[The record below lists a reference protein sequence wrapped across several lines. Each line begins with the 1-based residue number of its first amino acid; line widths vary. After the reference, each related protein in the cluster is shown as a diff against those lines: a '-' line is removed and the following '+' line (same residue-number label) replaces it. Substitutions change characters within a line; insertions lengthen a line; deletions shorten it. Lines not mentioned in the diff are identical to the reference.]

1 MHRTVPLRGFWR
13 RFAFCGRWLCIYV
26 AICTAILAGCKS
38 TEFVS
43 FRKVPRNPLAG
54 PLQLVSRKGPQPTAR
69 TVQLLRR
76 YDLADSLDGDQANLL
91 VDLQKQILD
100 EPDPE
105 KVAAFAELAY
115 ISGKRAQDLGRDA
128 AALDLYAGSVSHA
141 YLYLF
146 DDRLDNTRNPYDP
159 QFRRV
164 CDLYNVALESAM
176 RIVNKHDGLKPGKVQ
191 RLKIGDQEIDVE
203 VVARGT
209 WPAKDI
215 NHIEFASDY
224 EIKGLTN
231 HYHTFG
237 LGVPLIAVRNAS
249 EADEQQ
255 GQFYPPGLSFPV
267 TAFLRVRDPKDVATG
282 GQHKRRHCVLEL
294 YDPLAATNIMVAGRA
309 VPLETDL
316 STPLAYL
323 LNQPELREKDMA
335 TTGLLTPEVA
345 MEAEGLYMLER
356 FDPRKVPVL
365 MVHGLWSS
373 PMTWMEMFN
382 DLRALPEIR
391 DNYQFWFYLYPTGQP
406 FWISAT
412 ELRADLQRAREILDP
427 EHKAIALDQMVLV
440 GHSMGGLVS
449 RWQTIESGDE
459 FWKLVSDRSPDEL
472 EGSPEDKATLM
483 AMLFFHPSPF
493 IRRVVTIGTPH
504 RGSDFANDYTR
515 WFAKKLI
522 ALPEMVVRTKQRI
535 VADNP
540 GFFRDTELLSIT
552 TSIDSLAPDSPV
564 LPVLL
569 RAARPPWTKYHNIV
583 GLVPKQGFLAS
594 SVVGV
599 SGEGDG
605 VVAVDSAHLDDAESE
620 ITVAADHGNVHRHP
634 RSVLEVRRILLDHIE
649 RIRREYVTGT
659 DPRGEM
665 LPANCNMR
673 SGTEAAPR
681 PLMCEAQAK
690 DSWAVE

>member
-1 MHRTVPLRGFWR
+1 MHRTDSTRSFR
-13 RFAFCGRWLCIYV
+13 RRSAPCDRCLCLLL

-43 FRKVPRNPLAG
+43 FRRVPRNPLAG
-54 PLQLVSRKGPQPTAR
+54 PLHLVSRKGPRPTAR

-76 YDLADSLDGDQANLL
+76 YDLATKLEGDQTNLL
-91 VDLQKQILD
+91 VDLQQQILD

-115 ISGKRAQDLGRDA
+115 ISGKRAQDLGQDA
-128 AALDLYAGSVSHA
+128 EALDLYAGSVSHA

-146 DDRLDNTRNPYDP
+146 DDRFNGSRNPYDP

-176 RIVNKHDGLKPGKVQ
+176 RIVNKHDGLKPGKLQ

-203 VVARGT
+203 VVLRGG
-209 WPAKDI
+209 WPAEDI
-215 NHIEFASDY
+215 NDIEFASDY

-249 EADEQQ
+249 EADEATE
-255 GQFYPPGLSFPV
+255 QFYPPGLSFPV
-267 TAFLRVRDPKDVATG
+267 TAFLRVSDQGHLSSATRR
-282 GQHKRRHCVLEL
+282 KRRHCVLEL
-294 YDPLAATNIMVAGRA
+294 YDPLAATNIVVAGRS

-323 LNQPELREKDMA
+323 LNQPAFREKDVA
-335 TTGLLTPEVA
+335 TTGLLKPEVV
-345 MEAEGLYMLER
+345 MEAQGLYMLER

-412 ELRADLQRAREILDP
+412 ELRGILQEARERLDP
-427 EHKAIALDQMVLV
+427 DHKAVALDQMVLV

-449 RWQTIESGDE
+449 RWQTVESGDE
-459 FWKLVSDRSPDEL
+459 FWQLISDRPPEEL
-472 EGSPEDKATLM
+472 QGEPEDKAALM
-483 AMLFFHPSPF
+483 AMLFFQPNPS

-515 WFAKKLI
+515 WFARNLI
-522 ALPEMVVRTKQRI
+522 ALPEMVVRTKRRI

-540 GFFRDTELLSIT
+540 GFFRDTELLQIT

-569 RAARPPWTKYHNIV
+569 RAKKPAWTEYHNIV
-583 GLVPKQGFLAS
+583 GVIPQEGFLAS
-594 SVVGV
+594 SMTSVA
-599 SGEGDG
+599 GEGDG
-605 VVAVDSAHLDDAESE
+605 VVAFTSAHLDDVTSE
-620 ITVAADHGNVHRHP
+620 IEVPADHGDVHRHP
-634 RSVLEVRRILLDHIE
+634 RSVLEVRRILLEHIAQ
-649 RIRREYVTGT
+649 IREEYLTGT
-659 DPRGEM
+659 DPRNQARPAGHQM
-665 LPANCNMR
+665 PVDPDSPANPFFRKMQARND
-673 SGTEAAPR
+673 GAAP
-681 PLMCEAQAK
+681 
-690 DSWAVE
+690 

>member
-1 MHRTVPLRGFWR
+1 
-13 RFAFCGRWLCIYV
+13 
-26 AICTAILAGCKS
+26 
-38 TEFVS
+38 
-43 FRKVPRNPLAG
+43 
-54 PLQLVSRKGPQPTAR
+54 
-69 TVQLLRR
+69 LRR
-76 YDLADSLDGDQANLL
+76 YDLAEKLEGDQTDLL
-91 VDLQKQILD
+91 VDLQQQILD

-115 ISGKRAQDLGRDA
+115 ISGKRAQDLGKDA
-128 AALDLYAGSVSHA
+128 EALDLYAGSVSHA

-146 DDRLDNTRNPYDP
+146 DDLFDGSRNPYDP

-203 VVARGT
+203 VVLRGT
-209 WPAKDI
+209 WPAEDI
-215 NHIEFASDY
+215 HDIEFASDY

-249 EADEQQ
+249 ESDEPAD
-255 GQFYPPGLSFPV
+255 QFYPPGLSFPV
-267 TAFLRVRDPKDVATG
+267 TAFLRVSEQEHLTG
-282 GQHKRRHCVLEL
+282 DRQCKRRHCVLEL
-294 YDPLAATNIMVAGRA
+294 YDPLAATDIVVAGRS

-323 LNQPELREKDMA
+323 LNQPAFREKDMA
-335 TTGLLTPEVA
+335 TTGLLKPEVV
-345 MEAEGLYMLER
+345 MEAQGLYMLER
-356 FDPRKVPVL
+356 FDPRKIPVL

-382 DLRALPEIR
+382 DLRAMPEIR

-412 ELRADLQRAREILDP
+412 ELRSILREARESLDP
-427 EHKAIALDQMVLV
+427 EYKAVALDQMVLV

-449 RWQTIESGDE
+449 RWQTIESDDDL
-459 FWKLVSDRSPDEL
+459 WNLISDRPPEEL
-472 EGSPEDKATLM
+472 QGSPEDKAALM
-483 AMLFFHPSPF
+483 AMLFFQPNPSV
-493 IRRVVTIGTPH
+493 RRVITIGTPH

-515 WFAKKLI
+515 WFARNLI
-522 ALPEMVVRTKQRI
+522 ALPEIVVRRKQRI

-540 GFFRDTELLSIT
+540 GFFRDTELLRIT

-569 RAARPPWTKYHNIV
+569 HAKRPPWIEYNNIV
-583 GLVPKQGFLAS
+583 GVVPQEGFLAS
-594 SVVGV
+594 SMTSVA
-599 SGEGDG
+599 GEGDG
-605 VVAVDSAHLDDAESE
+605 VVAYTSAHLEDAESE
-620 ITVAADHGNVHRHP
+620 IDVPADHGNVHRHP
-634 RSVLEVRRILLDHIE
+634 RSVLEVRRILLEHINQV
-649 RIRREYVTGT
+649 RQEYISGT
-659 DPRGEM
+659 DPRKHVR
-665 LPANCNMR
+665 PANCQLP
-673 SGTEAAPR
+673 SAAESPTNPFMHKVQERNDR
-681 PLMCEAQAK
+681 PAK
-690 DSWAVE
+690 